1 MEEARRVQSVW
12 ETIGVSEGQKQ
23 IDAVKRGIPTRQLSA
38 FIEET
43 QLPRAAVLRILK
55 IKVADLDQ
63 RQKLSGEES
72 ERFWR
77 LAKIYSR
84 SVTLCGGHPVKAVRW
99 LTTPQLALGKS
110 TPLAHITTE
119 PGAAEV
125 LDLIGRLEYGVAS

>member
-1 MEEARRVQSVW
+1 MEEARIVQTVW
-12 ETIGVSEGQKQ
+12 DTIGVSEGQKK
-23 IDAVKRGIPTRQLSA
+23 IDAVKRGLPTRQLST

-55 IKVADLDQ
+55 IKRADLDQ
-63 RQKLSGEES
+63 KQKLSGEES

-77 LAKIYSR
+77 LAKIYR
-84 SVTLCGGHPVKAVRW
+84 KAITLCDGDRVKAARW
-99 LTTPQLALGKS
+99 LTTPQIAFGKN